1 MQAQKDTISSQRTQ
15 IDELK
20 HDLLLK
26 TQLEEDMVIRI
37 RKAVR
42 EELIDEMMQIKSRLQ
57 SVEVCLPFALLVFM
71 VL

>member
-57 SVEVCLPFALLVFM
+57 SVEVCLPFVLLVFM